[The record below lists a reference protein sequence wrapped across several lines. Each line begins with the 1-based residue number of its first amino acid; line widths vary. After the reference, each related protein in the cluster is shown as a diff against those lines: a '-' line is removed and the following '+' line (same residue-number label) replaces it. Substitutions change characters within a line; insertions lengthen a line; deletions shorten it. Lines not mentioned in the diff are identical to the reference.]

1 MNRDIIF
8 VVVAVWDETASTEG
22 GQRCNRRVLYEARVV
37 GWHQAVLFE
46 GGSVAQISWR
56 CRSCDG
62 LVLASLM
69 GPLVPV
75 SVAASMYLRLV
86 PHHVHWVI
94 LPAPMSLTT
103 INMGSN

>member
-75 SVAASMYLRLV
+75 SVAASMYFG
-86 PHHVHWVI
+86 
-94 LPAPMSLTT
+94 SGTT
-103 INMGSN
+103 PCPLGSTTCTNVRYD